1 MGPPVG
7 WRHGTTVKPTPA
19 YSARHLDSERAA
31 AYRRK
36 FERSF
41 TRRMSARREHTL
53 VERALTGALARV
65 ASETPVLL
73 DYPCGAG
80 RFAPLL
86 ASRADR
92 YVAGDHSPHMLEI
105 TRTVLEQAGLQ
116 HKLVR
121 TTEGDAR
128 AMELEDDAVDLA
140 VCIRLLHHFRERE
153 DRVRV
158 LAELARVSRGP
169 LVTSFLDGESFK
181 QRRYAARRTRQGKP
195 LTRVLQTR
203 DEFAAEAGEAG
214 WVVVDSWALSSL
226 FSGQRVVL
234 LDHAEARA

>member
-1 MGPPVG
+1 M
-7 WRHGTTVKPTPA
+7 KPTPA

-41 TRRMSARREHTL
+41 TRRLSARREHKL

-65 ASETPVLL
+65 ASAKPVLL

-80 RFAPLL
+80 RFAPLF
-86 ASRADR
+86 AARADR
-92 YVAGDHSPHMLEI
+92 YIAGDNSPHMVEI
-105 TRTVLEQAGLQ
+105 TRTVLEEAGLGD
-116 HKLVR
+116 KLVR

-128 AMELEDDAVDLA
+128 AMEIEDDAVDLA
-140 VCIRLLHHFRERE
+140 ACMRLLHHFRERE

-169 LVTSFLDGESFK
+169 LVTSFLDGASFK
-181 QRRYAARRTRQGKP
+181 QRRYVARRTRQGKP
-195 LTRVLQTR
+195 LTRVLQTQA
-203 DEFAAEAGEAG
+203 EFAAEAGEAG
-214 WVVVDSWALSSL
+214 WLIVDSWPLSSL
-226 FSGQRVVL
+226 FSGPRVVL
-234 LDHAEARA
+234 LDHTEAPA